1 MNHTRPKFRSQKQK
15 TFVTRSYTYVHY
27 VKGHFHSVMYYYDVR
42 SKMTRKLKK
51 YDEIFFFSFQLNP
64 SPGNLSAAGRAVGL
78 KLADP
83 SQNPSSSCP
92 QLTVEEPTSTTSS
105 IDDENGK
112 ASDQVSAVVS
122 IVGLRH
128 ISIIS

>member
-1 MNHTRPKFRSQKQK
+1 MRVLNFALKSKKRLSRDT
-15 TFVTRSYTYVHY
+15 YTYVHY
-27 VKGHFHSVMYYYDVR
+27 IKGHFHSVMYYYDVR
-42 SKMTRKLKK
+42 SKMTRKLKI

-105 IDDENGK
+105 VDDENGK

-122 IVGLRH
+122 IVGLRD